1 MIELILASTLIGKVE
16 ISPNVIQL
24 DYLTPDSTLVT
35 TLDNVELKGNYPIDF
50 N

>member
-1 MIELILASTLIGKVE
+1 MIELLLASTLIGKVE

-24 DYLTPDSTLVT
+24 DYLTPDSTIIT
-35 TLDNVELKGNYPIDF
+35 YLDNIELKGNYPTDF